1 MKLNGFLYWFTIG
14 CHLVVLIS
22 FIRCVLSALSSLS
35 SFLSSFLSWCVC
47 SIHPF
52 TWFRLHGKIQ
62 SYVCPGK
69 LVHTHANTLAPA
81 LIRYFGSKFDFDS
94 FSLTAES
101 ARVCVCVCQFE
112 YTFIYYFGIVVAKY
126 SHISL
131 STSQYLPW
139 VCVCK
144 RFFSP
149 ACSFIHSP
157 MFFCSLSF
165 LPTAS

>member
-69 LVHTHANTLAPA
+69 LVHTHTQTHWHRHLFVILAPNSTSTLSLWLLRARVYVCVNSNTLLFIILA
-81 LIRYFGSKFDFDS
+81 LLLRN
-94 FSLTAES
+94 
-101 ARVCVCVCQFE
+101 
-112 YTFIYYFGIVVAKY
+112 IVTY
-126 SHISL
+126 HCRL
-131 STSQYLPW
+131 HNTCRE
-139 VCVCK
+139 CVCK